1 MSGYSFD
8 ANILIDALWDHPP
21 AHEEIRRAGARGAR
35 MWISRMAWVEVLS
48 KGDEGVLR
56 EALRFLS
63 RFSIDDIDE
72 ETALRAASLRRE
84 RPRLKSPDA
93 IILAS
98 AQVRGRVLIT
108 RNTRDFP
115 AEMPGIRVPYRL
127 ERDFT

>member
-48 KGDEGVLR
+48 KGDDAVLR
-56 EALRFLS
+56 EALRFLG
-63 RFSIDDIDE
+63 RFSMDEIDE

-93 IILAS
+93 LILAS

-127 ERDFT
+127 ERDFF